1 MDTPLT
7 ITEQLQEQAKESG
20 LRYVSDKSKGI
31 SRVKKG
37 KSFAYLDTDGARIKN
52 PDTIHR
58 INKLRIPPAWKNVWI
73 CKSPNGHI
81 QATGLDERGRK
92 QYIYHAD
99 WISMCQQNKFE
110 KMLDFSEVLPRI
122 RERISQDMN
131 LPGFSEKRI
140 LATIVWL
147 LEHTYIRIGN
157 PEYAKENKS
166 FGLTTLRNQHVDV
179 SGNTVTFEFKGKS
192 GVYHSVDIS
201 HPRVAKTI
209 RKLEELPGYE
219 LFQYIDENKKRRPVD
234 SSEVNDYLK
243 EIAKDDISAKDF
255 RTWGGTVLSAVTLKD
270 LGIFENKTQLK
281 KNVTA
286 AVKTVCKHLGN
297 TPTVCRSYY
306 IHPTVL
312 TTYEKEILIPHFEKV
327 QKKQADQKPRR
338 LSIDE
343 FSVREL
349 LAQYS

>member
-1 MDTPLT
+1 MLSP
-7 ITEQLQEQAKESG
+7 TEQLQEQAKESG
-20 LRYVSDKSKGI
+20 LRYISDRSKGI
-31 SRVKKG
+31 SRVKRG
-37 KSFAYLDTDGARIKN
+37 NSFSYLDTDGTSLKN
-52 PDTIHR
+52 PDTLNR
-58 INKLRIPPAWKNVWI
+58 IKKLRIPPAWKDVWI

-81 QATGLDERGRK
+81 QATGIDERGRK
-92 QYIYHAD
+92 QYVYHAD

-110 KMLDFSEVLPRI
+110 KMLDFSESLPRI
-122 RERISQDMN
+122 RERIYQDMN
-131 LPGFSEKRI
+131 LPGLSEKRV

-157 PEYAKENKS
+157 TEYAKENKS

-179 SGNTVTFEFKGKS
+179 AGDTVTFEFKGKS
-192 GVYHSVDIS
+192 GVFHSVDIS

-219 LFQYIDENKKRRPVD
+219 LFQYIDENKKRRVVD
-234 SSEVNDYLK
+234 SSEVNNYLK
-243 EIAKDDISAKDF
+243 EIGKGDISAKDF

-270 LGIFENKTQLK
+270 LGEFETKTQLK
-281 KNVTA
+281 KNLTT
-286 AVKTVCKHLGN
+286 AVKTVCNHLRN
-297 TPTVCRSYY
+297 TPSVCRSYY

-312 TTYEKEILIPHFEKV
+312 TTYENKILVPHFEKV
-327 QKKQADQKPRR
+327 QTKQANQKPRR
-338 LSIDE
+338 LSLDE